1 MDKFGNNFPF
11 DNGEFHPYCMK
22 ASPICTGKPHWRNKI
37 RNAAWIFVILNLRIR
52 CLPESR
58 IITIRGPIMNI
69 SIAQTRA
76 VYDIREVQ
84 GAKERSQG
92 RSADLEAFYDRM
104 LDSGADRFV
113 TKPSSQSALDNLYED
128 CPNFNEVLDD
138 LSRYLGLA
146 LAGNS
151 SINVMPILLLGD
163 PGVGK
168 THFGKRLA
176 DTVGTEF
183 EFISMNALS
192 AGFVISGSSA
202 TWKGAKCGKVAERLV
217 RGQFANPVVLLDE
230 VEKATGSTQSDP
242 MAALYQLLEPET
254 SRNFRDEFIDV
265 EIDASQIFWVMTAN
279 STDGIP
285 SPLLNRMAVYEVP
298 APTPEQAAG
307 IAQRIYTSLLRELK
321 LPQFCAQLGQA
332 ALDKLSPI
340 SPREMRKTLLDALGY
355 AVAAGRD
362 TVQAED
368 VRLKPCAGKHHK
380 IGF

>member
-1 MDKFGNNFPF
+1 M
-11 DNGEFHPYCMK
+11 
-22 ASPICTGKPHWRNKI
+22 
-37 RNAAWIFVILNLRIR
+37 NL
-52 CLPESR
+52 
-58 IITIRGPIMNI
+58 

-84 GAKERSQG
+84 GAKERCQG

-104 LDSGADRFV
+104 LDSGAERFI
-113 TKPSSQSALDNLYED
+113 TKPSSSAALDNLYED
-128 CPNFNEVLDD
+128 CPNFHEVLDD

-146 LAGNS
+146 LAGNGG
-151 SINVMPILLLGD
+151 INVMPILLLGD

-168 THFGKRLA
+168 THFGKKLA

-192 AGFVISGSSA
+192 AGFVITGSSA

-217 RGQFANPVVLLDE
+217 RGHYANPVVLLDE
-230 VEKATGSTQSDP
+230 VEKATGSSQSDP

-279 STDGIP
+279 SIDGIP
-285 SPLLNRMAVYEVP
+285 SPLLNRMAVYEIP
-298 APTPEQAAG
+298 APTPEQAAS
-307 IAQRIYTSLLRELK
+307 IAQRIYNGLLRELK
-321 LPQFCAQLGQA
+321 LAQFADKLSQPV
-332 ALDKLSPI
+332 LDKLTAI
-340 SPREMRKTLLDALGY
+340 SPRDMRKTLLDALGY
-355 AVAAGRD
+355 AVAGKRD
-362 TVQAED
+362 VVQAED
-368 VRLKPCAGKHHK
+368 IRVRASAGKHNK